1 MLSDALNETEQRRLA
16 QMTVDDELLGLNEG
30 ELDRFILNEEEV
42 RSFIL
47 NEEEVRIKERVW
59 IEFNKEYLE
68 AIAGEHRI
76 P

>member
-42 RSFIL
+42 R
-47 NEEEVRIKERVW
+47 IKECVW

>member
-42 RSFIL
+42 R
-47 NEEEVRIKERVW
+47 IKERVW